1 MTMSDFKLA
10 KRKISGTLDHVI
22 GGGGSDIEPTTPR
35 TEIIANALRPCQT
48 REEYVREIHKLWT
61 EAQAKFLAI
70 GRYLVAAKANLD
82 VNGKRGDYERMI
94 NNDLPF
100 SRQVAHQLRVVAE
113 AVDSGRLGEDEMP
126 RGYSTAFLL
135 ASLPDEQ
142 LAVARQRGLVS
153 PAVARAR
160 VLEFRRTLMPRDLGQ
175 LQRNRERILAEIERR
190 RAEIEAL
197 QARLSEI
204 DMTIEGS
211 ATELDASAAC

>member
-1 MTMSDFKLA
+1 MSDFKLA

-22 GGGGSDIEPTTPR
+22 GGAGSDIESTTAR

-48 REEYVREIHKLWT
+48 SDEYVREIRKLWA

-70 GRYLVAAKANLD
+70 GRYLVTAKANLD
-82 VNGKRGDYERMI
+82 VHGKRGDYERMI
-94 NNDLPF
+94 ANDLPF

-113 AVDSGRLGEDEMP
+113 AVDSGRLAEGEMP
-126 RGYSTAFLL
+126 QAYSTAFLL

-153 PAVARAR
+153 PLVARTR
-160 VLEFRRTLMPRDLGQ
+160 VLEFRRTLMPRDLGH
-175 LQRNRERILAEIERR
+175 LRRNRERVIAEIERR
-190 RAEIEAL
+190 QAEIEAL
-197 QARLSEI
+197 QARLAEI

-211 ATELDASAAC
+211 ATEINAPAID

>member
-113 AVDSGRLGEDEMP
+113 AVDSGRLGEGEMP

-142 LAVARQRGLVS
+142 LTVARQRGLVS

-190 RAEIEAL
+190 QAEIKAL